1 MASDAATKFKVRKDA
16 PEIKLEVSSDSEDLA
31 SSSEERYEMD
41 SQYPLPAQIGSELKR
56 LVGPKPMEQ
65 LDRHSIIRADRTA
78 SEWLEVAEL
87 HKQTEKWIAK
97 KVRMGET
104 SRRKDN
110 ALPGLRK
117 LRLAHKMAFG
127 GVAKRR
133 NIVRREPIPKL
144 RSIRKMNLYQQAQQA
159 YAID

>member
-1 MASDAATKFKVRKDA
+1 
-16 PEIKLEVSSDSEDLA
+16 
-31 SSSEERYEMD
+31 MD
-41 SQYPLPAQIGSELKR
+41 SQYPLPAQFGSDLKKV
-56 LVGPKPMEQ
+56 VGPKPMEQ

-87 HKQTEKWIAK
+87 HEQTEKWIAD

-104 SRRKDN
+104 NKRKDN

-117 LRLAHKMAFG
+117 LRLAYKMAFG

-133 NIVRREPIPKL
+133 NIVRRKPIKFL
-144 RSIRKMNLYQQAQQA
+144 SIRKMSLYAQATHA
-159 YAID
+159 HAIDQQLRQRRKEIDQAPGSH